1 MNPID
6 TLLAYAINSPAKFKT
21 DKEELEYLRSTKPI
35 LRDELLTCYQFL
47 EGVHPKICVNLH
59 DGVE

>member
-47 EGVHPKICVNLH
+47 EEQGLIEKYKEFR
-59 DGVE
+59 G

>member
-47 EGVHPKICVNLH
+47 
-59 DGVE
+59 